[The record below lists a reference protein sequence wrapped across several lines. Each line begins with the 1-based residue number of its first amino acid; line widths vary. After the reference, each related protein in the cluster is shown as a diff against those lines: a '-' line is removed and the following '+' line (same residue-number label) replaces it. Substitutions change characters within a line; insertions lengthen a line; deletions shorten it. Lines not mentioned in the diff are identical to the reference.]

1 MMVEA
6 TPPAPFVLAEPGL
19 LFELLI
25 IAGNAPP
32 QLGGVDQIA
41 GRDVARKGR
50 ERVQRGRVAWLPPSW
65 HHVHRSLRIPDLREG
80 DDSPL
85 RTSFR
90 HAAPATCRTRQLS
103 TPRIPPCG
111 LNGTSQTRSPPCAEG
126 SSQLSSDTYHAAHA
140 AAAQPG
146 NVRVAICNAVVL
158 AQSSVR
164 VIVCESGTTSP
175 AMTNRHEFY
184 TRHANGGP
192 EAAMVPPSPTPL
204 DLRRRRMIRP
214 HRQNRLA
221 RPVLRSSVQAI

>member
-85 RTSFR
+85 RTAFR
-90 HAAPATCRTRQLS
+90 RAAPATCRTRQLP

-126 SSQLSSDTYHAAHA
+126 SSQLSSDDYRDAHA

-146 NVRVAICNAVVL
+146 NGRVVICNAVVL
-158 AQSSVR
+158 GLISRDLPRA
-164 VIVCESGTTSP
+164 SGRK
-175 AMTNRHEFY
+175 A
-184 TRHANGGP
+184 TRAI
-192 EAAMVPPSPTPL
+192 AAAECIGLEGS
-204 DLRRRRMIRP
+204 
-214 HRQNRLA
+214 RQRAAERAAFHISMSL
-221 RPVLRSSVQAI
+221 